1 MLVCLIQYLLFSQLG
16 KYSSPPTI
24 HIAGGFSLE
33 MVLKEPQEAG
43 RLCRNWNI
51 SLALASYTCV
61 CTHRHKHHHH

>member
-16 KYSSPPTI
+16 KYSSPPAI

-33 MVLKEPQEAG
+33 MVLKGPQEAG